1 MNELEDTQPMQL
13 IRLGWDVNG
22 DGEISEVEEK
32 IPEPAILRACLF
44 ALANLVGLVAG
55 HEFLTPELLEQ
66 IINVYAIVGPVI
78 LGFWIRKHV
87 TPKSK

>member
-13 IRLGWDVNG
+13 IKLGWDVNG

-55 HEFLTPELLEQ
+55 HEFLTPELLDRLSTSTQ
-66 IINVYAIVGPVI
+66 SSARSSSAC
-78 LGFWIRKHV
+78 GFAS
-87 TPKSK
+87 T